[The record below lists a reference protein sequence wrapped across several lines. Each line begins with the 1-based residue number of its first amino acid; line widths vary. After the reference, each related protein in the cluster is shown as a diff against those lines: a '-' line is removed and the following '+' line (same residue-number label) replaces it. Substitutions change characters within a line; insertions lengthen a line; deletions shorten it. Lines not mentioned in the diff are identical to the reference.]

1 MGLYEGFVVV
11 SGRVWKEITLCW
23 RFFCKMHGRL
33 TACRRG
39 LEARKVKSREG
50 NLVTDRQCNV
60 IKVRRTAA
68 CMLSYKG
75 ISNGSNEKEYIG
87 SLRYLEHTHPIYLN
101 FSLKVHD
108 VARFGCYP
116 RARMSSAMQRQ
127 LKVQPGR
134 FQGARW
140 QGGKVARWVE
150 CTYERPFSLW

>member
-11 SGRVWKEITLCW
+11 PGRAWKEITLCW
-23 RFFCKMHGRL
+23 WFLCKMHGRL
-33 TACRRG
+33 TAGRRG
-39 LEARKVKSREG
+39 LEARKVKSRED
-50 NLVTDRQCNV
+50 NLVTDRQCNI

-68 CMLSYKG
+68 CILSYKA

-108 VARFGCYP
+108 VANRPRFGCYP
-116 RARMSSAMQRQ
+116 RARMGSAMQRQ

-134 FQGARW
+134 FH
-140 QGGKVARWVE
+140 GKVARWVE
-150 CTYERPFSLW
+150 CTYKRPFSLW